1 MLSNISANQTLSNF
15 KTNLAAGL
23 SAGRSPSW
31 NAASKADLGLSNREK
46 EIFNQISD
54 KVSAQLGVPVII
66 NKGTQSDCGQFN
78 LALTGVVGVTA
89 NGPRAPFLI
98 TTNMLTQ
105 MAECEEK
112 YNFLMA
118 KIQEQIQTAIMR
130 ENQARANFAKAEQMD
145 AEEDAQRREQQ
156 IRNSLMQ
163 MTDFWNVDRREL
175 QSQMRTA
182 QGQAIQQRIANQY
195 EQMLSPSNN

>member
-66 NKGTQSDCGQFN
+66 NKGMQSDCGQFN

-89 NGPRAPFLI
+89 NGPRDPFLV
-98 TTNMLTQ
+98 TPNMLTQ

-145 AEEDAQRREQQ
+145 AKEDAQRREQQ

-195 EQMLSPSNN
+195 EQMLSPTNN